1 MATESTKI
9 TDATDSNP
17 ESEKEET
24 PDPVQ
29 PRESSLDKTTDEEGE
44 DTGASDEEGEDTGA
58 SDEEGEDTGASDE
71 VNDDLLDA
79 PADIAPAGGLG
90 GLAAGA
96 AAVVSAG
103 LGLCSLTGTAL
114 TDMLRSRKELIGQIE
129 ASTGGGGDQINA
141 FYSAPWH
148 TAALLNGIFALAA
161 VVIGGV
167 LLALHARRA
176 DTRPWVKAVA
186 LGGGVLGVIGLLVA
200 GGMYFDL
207 FASTPELPGRPG

>member
-9 TDATDSNP
+9 TDATDGNT
-17 ESEKEET
+17 ENEEET

-29 PRESSLDKTTDEEGE
+29 PREPSLDKTTDEEG
-44 DTGASDEEGEDTGA
+44 A
-58 SDEEGEDTGASDE
+58 DTGASDE

-79 PADIAPAGGLG
+79 PADIAPAGGLV
-90 GLAAGA
+90 AGA

-114 TDMLRSRKELIGQIE
+114 SDMLRSRTELIGQIK

-148 TAALLNGIFALAA
+148 TAALLNGIFALLA

-167 LLALHARRA
+167 LLALYARRA

-186 LGGGVLGVIGLLVA
+186 LGGGILGVIGLLVA
-200 GGMYFDL
+200 GGMYLDL
-207 FASTPELPGRPG
+207 FANAPELPRS